1 MNKIKSY
8 MSSKFSEELKLIIYL
23 TQNKLESDYQLDLS
37 KIDWDDFFELAIKH
51 RVISHILKHSTFL
64 AEKIPI
70 PVYEK
75 LIEIRLE
82 HSKRALNFAIHA
94 IRIHE
99 EFNKQNIEHCFFKGP
114 LLSIDLYNDIGFR
127 NFRDIDVLV
136 KNSDTERAKKIIE
149 DFNFIC
155 VYPSIKLT
163 EKQKKINYGISHHYH
178 FVHSIQGI
186 EIELHW
192 NMTNPKSFLGL
203 ETNNIISNKQNLKV
217 SNYKLPYIS
226 KTENL
231 VYQAA
236 HGSIHQWYRLFW
248 LKDFSVSITKSNE
261 NELKSAF
268 DLSKKL
274 KLDKT
279 FIQACMLSNKIYHTK
294 EINFIEFNIK
304 PALIRMPLNS
314 INTKD
319 ISQKNILGKL
329 KFVFYRLKLKKDSK
343 YYLDLLFR
351 LRTHLS
357 DWEIVKIKDSLFFIY
372 YFLRPFLLIY
382 KFLFNKRS

>member
-1 MNKIKSY
+1 MNQIKNYIST
-8 MSSKFSEELKLIIYL
+8 KFSEELKLIIHL
-23 TQNKLESDYQLDLS
+23 TQNKLETEYQGNLA
-37 KIDWDDFFELAIKH
+37 KIDWDTFLELAIKH

-70 PVYEK
+70 SVYEK

-99 EFNKQNIEHCFFKGP
+99 EFNEQNIKHCFFKGP
-114 LLSIDLYNDIGFR
+114 LLSIDLYNDVGYR

-136 KNSDTERAKKIIE
+136 NINDVERAKKIIE
-149 DFNFIC
+149 DFNFTC
-155 VYPSIKLT
+155 VYPAIKLT
-163 EKQKKINYGISHHYH
+163 EKQKKINYSISHHYH
-178 FVHSIQGI
+178 FVHSIQGV

-203 ETNNIISNKQNLKV
+203 ETNNIIFNKENLKV
-217 SNYKLPYIS
+217 SNYELPYIS
-226 KTENL
+226 KIENL

-248 LKDFSVSITKSNE
+248 LKDFSVLITKTYE
-261 NELKSAF
+261 NELKSAYN
-268 DLSKKL
+268 LAKHL

-279 FIQACMLSNKIYHTK
+279 FVQACMLSNQIYNSKKID
-294 EINFIEFNIK
+294 FIKSKIESRLIK
-304 PALIRMPLNS
+304 TALNS
-314 INTKD
+314 IHSTDLSHKK
-319 ISQKNILGKL
+319 IIGKL
-329 KFVFYRLKLKKDSK
+329 RFVFYRLKLKKDSK
-343 YYLDLLFR
+343 YYRELLFR

-357 DWEIVKIKDSLFFIY
+357 DWEIIKLKDSQFFLY
-372 YFLRPFLLIY
+372 YFLRPFLIIY
-382 KFLFNKRS
+382 KFFFRKKF